1 MTKCLKYNAFK
12 RNYLIFF
19 FTELEGEVML
29 YKDKIPFSIQFTFGM
44 KILKQQQK
52 STAKILLMRTK

>member
-1 MTKCLKYNAFK
+1 MTKCLKHNAFK
-12 RNYLIFF
+12 WNYL
-19 FTELEGEVML
+19 EPEGEVML

-44 KILKQQQK
+44 KILKHQQK